1 MAVHDLSLYLKS
13 NRSSFTLLV
22 HVLSEA
28 ELSPKDIVARNTII
42 SIIMIIDTKVTYRDQ
57 ERNFC
62 CRILF
67 TIHIQASSYHVAQQA
82 RRKSKILDR
91 KRCTFFA
98 AMICRSHRSPAKVGA
113 AAVECRCLLRS
124 IWDDEEGYYYSTVV
138 AWRRHLGV
146 GCWRLHR
153 SASQLYVGWVGW
165 GGVGRNENG
174 LPKLAVC

>member
-67 TIHIQASSYHVAQQA
+67 TILIQASFYHVA
-82 RRKSKILDR
+82 
-91 KRCTFFA
+91 
-98 AMICRSHRSPAKVGA
+98 
-113 AAVECRCLLRS
+113 
-124 IWDDEEGYYYSTVV
+124 
-138 AWRRHLGV
+138 
-146 GCWRLHR
+146 
-153 SASQLYVGWVGW
+153 
-165 GGVGRNENG
+165 
-174 LPKLAVC
+174 